1 MGRERERARWHHCV
15 CLLLFKRQRE
25 RDMNSQCQLTVRR
38 PAALGCRRLGIAR
51 ENRRH
56 LVLARDQK
64 KPGLFDWW
72 QSSDEN
78 TSRFGKKARDDMY
91 EEQLKIL
98 EGRRNKDKSQERA
111 EEVKERRTKVSRLM
125 KGIDKPERKKFEGYD
140 EPKNSI
146 PIPLNPIGMPEYDGG
161 ERFDLKAPYC
171 DEGYVD
177 EDADIMKK
185 LFGGIFKKKE

>member
-1 MGRERERARWHHCV
+1 M
-15 CLLLFKRQRE
+15 
-25 RDMNSQCQLTVRR
+25 RR
-38 PAALGCRRLGIAR
+38 PAALGCRRLRIAR

-98 EGRRNKDKSQERA
+98 EARRNKDKSQARA

-125 KGIDKPERKKFEGYD
+125 KGIDKPERKKFEG
-140 EPKNSI
+140 EF
-146 PIPLNPIGMPEYDGG
+146 EC
-161 ERFDLKAPYC
+161 ER
-171 DEGYVD
+171 
-177 EDADIMKK
+177 
-185 LFGGIFKKKE
+185 LFLFF

>member
-1 MGRERERARWHHCV
+1 M
-15 CLLLFKRQRE
+15 
-25 RDMNSQCQLTVRR
+25 RR
-38 PAALGCRRLGIAR
+38 PAALGCRRLRIAR

-125 KGIDKPERKKFEGYD
+125 KGIDKPERKKFEG
-140 EPKNSI
+140 EF
-146 PIPLNPIGMPEYDGG
+146 EC
-161 ERFDLKAPYC
+161 ER
-171 DEGYVD
+171 
-177 EDADIMKK
+177 
-185 LFGGIFKKKE
+185 LFLFF